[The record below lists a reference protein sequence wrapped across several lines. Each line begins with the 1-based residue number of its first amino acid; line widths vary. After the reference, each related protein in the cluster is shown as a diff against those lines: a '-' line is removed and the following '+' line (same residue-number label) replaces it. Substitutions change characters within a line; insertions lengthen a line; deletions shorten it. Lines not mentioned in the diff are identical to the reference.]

1 MLLRKLTD
9 EDRKELKRMTRRE
22 IGRVS
27 QRAQMILLVDQ
38 GRMYTEIAR
47 IFDTSTVTVN
57 YWIGRFNA
65 SGPAGLFDQPRSG
78 RPRKVTAVVKETIED
93 LARHD
98 PADRGFVAT
107 FWTAAMLALAVI
119 AVAKLTLSASTVR
132 VALRDLGL
140 RWGRPRLA
148 MPIKVDPDKARRRWL
163 IAEAVLEAGLEAV
176 VLYADE
182 SRVQLLPLLRA
193 MWQWAGQQLRVPTP
207 GTNESRA
214 VFGALD
220 IRTGRWVHLVRPTM
234 KAADFIAFLE
244 HVLAQYPGVPIILIV
259 DNFASHTAHV
269 VREWCDAHPRLRI
282 MFLPTYCSHLNPVED
297 IWRQLKGKVAA
308 NRLYGSMAVLL
319 QTVEGF
325 FAEMTPAQA
334 LQWAAAA

>member
-1 MLLRKLTD
+1 MLLRELTD

-47 IFDTSTVTVN
+47 IFDTTTVTVR
-57 YWIGRFNA
+57 YWIGRFNDQ
-65 SGPAGLFDQPRSG
+65 GPAGLYDQPRSG
-78 RPRKVTAVVKETIED
+78 RPRKVTTAVRATIDD
-93 LARHD
+93 LVHHD
-98 PADRGFVAT
+98 PTERGYVAT
-107 FWTAAMLALAVI
+107 LWTVAMVVMAVMAI
-119 AVAKLTLSASTVR
+119 TKVTLSASTVR
-132 VALRDLGL
+132 GVLRDLGL

-148 MPIKVDPDKARRRWL
+148 MPVKVDPDKARKQWL
-163 IAEAVLEAGLEAV
+163 IAEAILEAGPEAV

-182 SRVQLLPLLRA
+182 SRLQLLPLIRA

-220 IRTGRWVHLVRPTM
+220 IRTGQWIHLVRPTM
-234 KAADFIAFLE
+234 RAADFIVFLE
-244 HVLAQYPGVPIILIV
+244 HVLAQYPSVPIILVV
-259 DNFASHTAHV
+259 DNFGSHTAHV
-269 VREWCDAHPRLRI
+269 VREWCEAHPRLKL
-282 MFLPTYCSHLNPVED
+282 MFLPTYCSHLNPVEN
-297 IWRQLKGKVAA
+297 IWRQLKSKVAA

-319 QTVEGF
+319 ETVDRF
-325 FAEMTPAQA
+325 FAQMTPAQA
-334 LQWAAAA
+334 LRWAAAA